1 MLSPVR
7 VNLYSFLPRVEV
19 GAVRLRY
26 MPDLG
31 SNDHGSR
38 ITVLV
43 VGDGLSVD
51 GEIDAHTAPRL
62 AAALAEQAEADTLVA
77 HVGGVT
83 FMDSSGLRVLVEATT
98 QATSHGRVLIISKPS
113 AAVRRV
119 IEISGLDGTL
129 QIRD

>member
-1 MLSPVR
+1 MADP
-7 VNLYSFLPRVEV
+7 
-19 GAVRLRY
+19 
-26 MPDLG
+26 
-31 SNDHGSR
+31 GSR
-38 ITVLV
+38 LAVLV
-43 VGDGLSVD
+43 VSDGLSID

-62 AAALAEQAEADTLVA
+62 AAALAEQAEADILVA

-98 QATSHGRVLIISKPS
+98 RATTQGRVLIISNPS

-129 QIRD
+129 ELRD

>member
-1 MLSPVR
+1 
-7 VNLYSFLPRVEV
+7 
-19 GAVRLRY
+19 
-26 MPDLG
+26 MPDPGLR
-31 SNDHGSR
+31 DTGSR
-38 ITVLV
+38 LTVV
-43 VGDGLSVD
+43 VVSDGLSVD

-62 AAALAEQAEADTLVA
+62 AAALAEQAEAHTVVA

-98 QATSHGRVLIISKPS
+98 RATSQGGVLIISNPS

-129 QIRD
+129 HLRD